1 MSGNKKI
8 IIVTAGLFK
17 NTGGP
22 SIVISSLIKTLLE
35 IGFEVH
41 VYSPYGKIHDS
52 ITKLIETGKINFH
65 FYRSIGK
72 YKFSLTCIPQLYD
85 LILKSDL
92 VWVHGLFQWP
102 VTLSLILSNLLNKK
116 TILTPHGVLTS
127 GMLNQKK
134 YKKILLGW
142 PDVLMIKKAK
152 NIIIH
157 FLSSVERD
165 STAIKMKNN
174 FILPNIVD
182 VKYRDNVFNGKICFI
197 GRLAKIKGIDD
208 LLKVN
213 KNNIDLY
220 GHDQDKYTE
229 KLSSSSH
236 LNYFGELDHY
246 QVPAVL
252 SKYEAM
258 ILPSYGEGLPTS
270 LIEAALAGKIL
281 IISTETNLDYFYDM
295 KNCIKFI
302 PGVKGLDEAL
312 SKYNNLSYEE
322 RVIICSESV
331 KTAKKYYSKQNVQ
344 IKLIET
350 LNGILH

>member
-1 MSGNKKI
+1 MSDNKKI
-8 IIVTAGLFK
+8 LIVTAGLFK

-22 SIVISSLIKTLLE
+22 SVVISSLIQTLSE

-41 VYSPYGKIHDS
+41 VYSPCGEIHNS
-52 ITKLIETGKINFH
+52 ITKLVETGEINFH
-65 FYRSIGK
+65 FYSSIGK
-72 YKFSLTCIPQLYD
+72 YKFNHRCISQLYD
-85 LILKSDL
+85 LIFKTDL

-102 VTLSLILSNLLNKK
+102 VTLSLLLSNLLNKK

-134 YKKILLGW
+134 YKKVLLGW
-142 PDVLMIKKAK
+142 PDFLLIKKSK
-152 NIIIH
+152 NIIVH
-157 FLSSVERD
+157 FLSLVERE
-165 STAIKMKNN
+165 STALKIKNK

-182 VKYRDNVFNGKICFI
+182 VKFRDNVYNKKICFI

-208 LLKVN
+208 LLKVDN
-213 KNNIDLY
+213 NNIDLY

-229 KLSSSSH
+229 KISSSKH
-236 LNYFGELDHY
+236 LNYYGELTHD
-246 QVPAVL
+246 QVPDIL

-302 PGVKGLDEAL
+302 PGVKGLDNAL
-312 SKYNNLSYEE
+312 TRYNKLSYEE
-322 RVIICSESV
+322 RVILCSESV
-331 KTAKKYYSKQNVQ
+331 KTAKKYYSKQNVK
-344 IKLIET
+344 IKLIKT
-350 LNGILH
+350 LNAILH